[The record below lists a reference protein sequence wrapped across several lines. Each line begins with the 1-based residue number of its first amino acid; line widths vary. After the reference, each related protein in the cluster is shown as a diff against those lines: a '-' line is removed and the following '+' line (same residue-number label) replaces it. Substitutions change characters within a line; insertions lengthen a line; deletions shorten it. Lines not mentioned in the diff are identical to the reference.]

1 MRFDKLKRYKPL
13 ILNDIKKADS
23 ENPVKMTALA
33 NRYGINSR
41 IIRDAINELRSIDG
55 QPICGDNKGYYWPKY
70 KQEWERTAARL
81 GSYVKRIKEAIDGG
95 NSYYKQDD
103 QESLF

>member
-13 ILNDIKKADS
+13 ILNDIKRSDS
-23 ENPVKMTALA
+23 ENPVKMTRLA
-33 NRYGINSR
+33 NRYRINTR
-41 IIRDAINELRSIDG
+41 VVRDAINELRSIDH

-70 KQEWERTAARL
+70 KTEWERTAARL

-95 NSYYKQDD
+95 NAYYED
-103 QESLF
+103 QGQERLF